1 MNLIIE
7 IDGEKHRFVK
17 RISKNFACNKCS
29 LFQYCDSD
37 SQRDKEWKTGQ
48 IIYSLCL
55 FSLNG
60 FRKVKKEAK

>member
-7 IDGEKHRFVK
+7 IDGEKHRFVE
-17 RISKNFACNKCS
+17 RISKNFSCKKCS
-29 LFQYCDSD
+29 LFKQCD
-37 SQRDKEWKTGQ
+37 SQRDKEWKAGQ